1 MRIWTKLKYFIIVG
15 FIFSDIA
22 GNAQNP
28 SGEIQQRQKLGYEYE
43 QLGDLESA
51 LRIFQELYQT
61 NPNDFIAF
69 EGVKRVLV
77 AQNRLDDA
85 ITFLENRLKSRY
97 DLRIHSDLGTL
108 YFLNNHQKQASRIW
122 EELLE
127 KNQGNANAY
136 AYVARAMLQSRLSDE
151 AIQVL
156 LRGRKQFRDENLFSN
171 EIANIYAAQNDYK
184 NATIEFLKNYR
195 ANPNQLMLIKLSL
208 SRFVAEDSESAPTI
222 IRLLNQEI
230 EQNPGAFQ
238 LRELLVDIYLTSGN
252 YEKAYAEI
260 VRLDEN
266 PKRRADKK
274 QDGKDLFEF
283 GNNVLNDGEFLFAEK
298 AFNLLIQKYPAS
310 VYVEQA
316 LFGLARSYQLQ
327 ENHSQALQAYEQLIQ
342 RNNRSYQAQ
351 EALFQIGD
359 VKLHEQFKPAEA
371 REAYQKI
378 LKFYQRGEKHDEA
391 IFRIG
396 DCYFAEGILTDARS
410 WYEKPLKENAPI
422 KVQISALYNLI
433 LVDLAESKF
442 KEAQNRIQLLLEKAN
457 QPGAPTDIPQVNDA
471 LEWMLRLNDPAKNEI
486 ALAYFTQT
494 LLHERQHEYRK
505 AVELL
510 KQIEEQYPND
520 PIADD
525 ALIRQAG
532 YYHTLGEFANS
543 INSCQVLIQ
552 NYPRSFLCDQA
563 KLKIGKIYETDLA
576 QTETALREYEAFLI
590 EYPRSVYLDEVRRR
604 IRELQKNL

>member
-1 MRIWTKLKYFIIVG
+1 MKIRNKYLYLILAGIIFFTV
-15 FIFSDIA
+15 A
-22 GNAQNP
+22 GYAQTAPNT
-28 SGEIQQRQKLGYEYE
+28 IQQRQKLAYEYE

-85 ITFLENRLKSRY
+85 IVLLENRLKFRY
-97 DLRIHSDLGTL
+97 DLHIHSDLGAL
-108 YFLNNHQKQASRIW
+108 YYLNNNQKQASRIW
-122 EELLE
+122 DELLE
-127 KNQGNANAY
+127 KNQGNASAY
-136 AYVARAMLQSRLSDE
+136 QYVARAMLQSRQSDT
-151 AIQVL
+151 AIQIL
-156 LRGRKQFRDENLFSN
+156 LQGRKQFRDENLFSN

-184 NATIEFLKNYR
+184 NATIEFLKTYR
-195 ANPNQLMLIKLSL
+195 ANPNQLTLIKLSL
-208 SRFVAEDSESAPTI
+208 SRFVSEDTESAPTI

-230 EQNPGAFQ
+230 GQNPGAFP

-252 YEKAYAEI
+252 YENAFAEI
-260 VRLDEN
+260 VLLDEN

-274 QDGKDLFEF
+274 QDGKELFEF
-283 GNNVLNDGEFLFAEK
+283 GNNVINDGQFLFAEK

-310 VYVEQA
+310 VYAEQA

-327 ENHSQALQAYEQLIQ
+327 DNHSQALQAYEQLIQ

-371 REAYQKI
+371 RAAYQKV

-396 DCYFAEGILTDARS
+396 DCFFAEGNLADARS
-410 WYEKPLKENAPI
+410 WYEKPLKQTAPL
-422 KVQISALYNLI
+422 KVQIGALYNLI
-433 LVDLAESKF
+433 LTDLAEAKF
-442 KEAQNRIQLLLEKAN
+442 QEAQNRIQLLLEKAN
-457 QPGAPTDIPQVNDA
+457 QPGAPTDITQVNDA
-471 LEWMLRLNDPAKNEI
+471 LEWMLRLNDPAKNET
-486 ALAYFTQT
+486 ALGYFTQT
-494 LLHERQHEYRK
+494 LLHERQHEFRK
-505 AVELL
+505 AVDLL
-510 KQIEEQYPND
+510 KQLVEQHPND

-525 ALIRQAG
+525 ALLRQANF
-532 YYHTLGEFANS
+532 YQKLGEFANS
-543 INSCQVLIQ
+543 IHSCQVLIQ

-576 QTETALREYEAFLI
+576 QSETALREYEAFLV